1 MKKIIHLLIVA
12 MALVG
17 TTVARAQSF
26 ENGNFKFRISYGE
39 AEVTGLTSSASSLTT
54 ITIPGFVTY
63 NGTVYQTRIGSMAF
77 VSNTTLQRVYVNY
90 GCTRVGQQA
99 FAGCTALTNLR
110 LPSSINYVGSQIV
123 SGAGSS
129 ANPIVVAMAGQ
140 SVPASFSA
148 SALTGHSGKQ
158 ITFIVSTYRAYNAFH
173 GNSTVAGQVDYWIQM
188 GNMAYDY
195 QRSGYNGYYVVTE
208 KATGSTPGAMMLV
221 DCSNSSSAIRVPSNG
236 TLDDGRTYNITAV
249 ADSAFMNK
257 GTVQSF
263 TWTNAPAGSK
273 IGKYAFANHPTLT
286 TVNTNAET
294 FDEAAFKDCQNLTN
308 LTLGSGFKNLYYK
321 SLANTGITSVSFP
334 DTFYFL
340 SHLAFDKCYNLASFS
355 VASGNAMFAMQDGIL
370 YSNDKTTLIKCPP
383 ARADDVLAY
392 YQPNTLKTIHNR
404 AFSDMMKEEEGV
416 GELVVEI
423 PFGVLTI
430 EDYAFTNSIG
440 IKHIRIPSSVV
451 NYGSGL
457 FYGCTGLKSLTI
469 NSVNPI
475 DYYSSTWSGVPRSS
489 CTLWVAAG
497 DKWWD
502 QNWTHETY
510 AGDHN
515 RDLFREFS
523 NVKVGAWDDKVGS
536 LPYTFNKSNGTASV
550 VRGECGY
557 VKPTNQLSGAISI
570 PSTITYNGTTYTVT
584 SVNRQAFRN
593 NTDITSVIIPE
604 TVTELSGVIAGY
616 AGQEDDTDVYRRSGS
631 QFEGCTALTSVR
643 LSSKITRIPIRC
655 FYNTPISQIELPY
668 GLQEIGYQAFS
679 GTNITSLT
687 IPSSTTKLHRALSGM
702 TKLQNL
708 YYNRA
713 DPDGLFRNYG
723 QMEIETGYVP
733 SGFNL
738 YVPVGYVQQFKNN
751 SRVMSKAS
759 SVQAGAY
766 DIYCNSKYFT
776 VNSDGQTSKLVY
788 SPAYATGLSQV
799 NINQIC
805 YDGWTRIYNCTALG
819 DSCFAGS
826 NVQAVQIATDFPSKV
841 IPRYAFMNCTKLNN
855 IDFLKTHGI
864 TQLGEH
870 AFQGCMAL
878 SGDIVL
884 PESLRKIGSRAFVD
898 NSNITAIYT
907 HDETWEDDAL
917 YVGTFTP
924 RTMIYVPLKMLA
936 QRLEEVP
943 NWTSRAAQNQY
954 FVHPYLRNTG
964 GPQLISCPEYLSMN
978 AACDFYAVTGYNA
991 SRKVFTTQKVNSS
1004 DAFRNCGKE
1013 SDGRG
1018 VLVDNLASE
1027 YVPLR
1032 VAKYASNVESVQPW
1046 TDVTNLIMPMAEG
1059 GNLSNSSSN
1068 SDYILDGAN
1077 KQFNRIM
1084 YYPKTFNKGEAYVRI
1099 ARTATNDLN
1108 TVGLDLY
1115 SIPQDVERYDLV
1127 VLGDSVTSTNCADIL
1142 GDGTMSYDPT
1152 TNVLTMNNVSIS
1164 DDTNPITIISN
1175 INDLEINLIGTNDIY
1190 NNYSNGLCLRLRKCT
1205 VTLTGN
1211 GELNMISPLGN
1222 NGNGVQMGGATLNLT
1237 ENVKVHVFGV
1247 NYALQG
1253 RALTSGAG
1261 AVVSVSDN
1269 AHLEAICT
1277 MSGVGAMINLQDL
1290 IMNDNIGIIKPVG
1303 GSFVA
1308 NSGVVD
1314 ANGAL
1319 AMNVEIGKNSVPGD
1333 VNGDKIC
1340 NSADVTALYQFILNN
1355 DSSKIVNGDQNGDNT
1370 INSADVTAVYKIILG
1385 S

>member
-1 MKKIIHLLIVA
+1 MKKILYLLVVA

-39 AEVTGLTSSASSLTT
+39 AEVTGLTTSASSLTT

-173 GNSTVAGQVDYWIQM
+173 GNSTVANQVDYWIQM

-208 KATGSTPGAMMLV
+208 MATGSTPGAMMLV
-221 DCSNSSSAIRVPSNG
+221 DCSTSSSAIRVPSNG

-273 IGKYAFANHPTLT
+273 IGKRAFANHPSLT

-294 FDEAAFKDCQNLTN
+294 FDQYAFKDCQNLTN
-308 LTLGSGFKNLYYK
+308 LTLGSGVKKLDAYA
-321 SLANTGITSVSFP
+321 LANTGITSVSFP
-334 DTFYFL
+334 ETFTSY
-340 SHLAFDKCYNLASFS
+340 SCVMFDECYNLASFS
-355 VASGNAMFAMQDGIL
+355 VASGNTKLAAQNGIL
-370 YSNDKTTLIKCPP
+370 YNKDMTALVKCPP
-383 ARADDVLAY
+383 AISSVPEL
-392 YQPNTLKTIHNR
+392 PKTLRVIDMY
-404 AFSDMMKEEEGV
+404 AFSDITKGT
-416 GELVVEI
+416 GKFINL
-423 PFGVLTI
+423 PFGV
-430 EDYAFTNSIG
+430 NSIYTG
-440 IKHIRIPSSVV
+440 AFANSTTISKIHIPSSVAE
-451 NYGSGL
+451 YSPSL
-457 FYGCTGLKSLTI
+457 FDGCTGLQDLSI

-475 DYYSSTWSGVPRSS
+475 DYESRTWAGVSRTN
-489 CTLWVAAG
+489 CRLWVAAG
-497 DKWWD
+497 DSYWD

-510 AGDHN
+510 AGDHSRN
-515 RDLFREFS
+515 LFREFS
-523 NVKVGAWDDKVGS
+523 HVEVGAYDVVVGG
-536 LPYTFNKSNGTASV
+536 LPYTLDKEHGTASV

-557 VKPTNQLSGAISI
+557 IFPTSQLSGAISI
-570 PSTITYNGTTYTVT
+570 PMTITYEGTTYTVT
-584 SVNRQAFRN
+584 SVNRQTFRN
-593 NTDITSVIIPE
+593 NTAITSVTIPE
-604 TVTELSGVIAGY
+604 TVTALSGVIAGY
-616 AGQEDDTDVYRRSGS
+616 AGNESDTEVYRRSGS
-631 QFEGCTALTSVR
+631 QFEGCTSLTSVR

-668 GLQEIGYQAFS
+668 GLQEIGYQAFA

-687 IPSSTTKLHRALSGM
+687 IPSSITKLHRALGGM
-702 TKLQNL
+702 THLQHL
-708 YYNRA
+708 YYNRT
-713 DPDGLFRNYG
+713 DPDGLFLNWG

-751 SRVMSKAS
+751 SRVMSKAA

-805 YDGWTRIYNCTALG
+805 YDGWIRIYNCTALG

-841 IPRYAFMNCTKLNN
+841 IPRYAFMNCTRLNN
-855 IDFLKTHGI
+855 IGFLTSHGV
-864 TQLGEH
+864 TQLGEC
-870 AFQGCMAL
+870 AFQNCAAL
-878 SGDIVL
+878 SGTIIL
-884 PESLRKIGSRAFVD
+884 PETLRKIGRRAFFVCD
-898 NSNITAIYT
+898 NISAIYT

-917 YVGTFTP
+917 YVGTSTP
-924 RTMIYVPLKMLA
+924 RTMIYVPLNMLA
-936 QRLEEVP
+936 ARLDVMP
-943 NWTSRAAQNQY
+943 NWTSSAGKTEY
-954 FVHPYLRNTG
+954 YTHPYLRNTG

-978 AACDFYAVTGYNA
+978 AECDFYAVTGYNA
-991 SRKVFTTQKVNSS
+991 ARKVFTTQKVNS
-1004 DAFRNCGKE
+1004 DAYRNCGKE

-1032 VAKYASNVESVQPW
+1032 VAKNSSNVQSVQPW

-1059 GNLSNSSSN
+1059 GNLDISSSN

-1084 YYPKTFNKGEAYVRI
+1084 YYPKTFNNAEAYVRI
-1099 ARTATNDLN
+1099 AKTATNDLN
-1108 TVGLDLY
+1108 TVGIDLY
-1115 SIPQDVERYDLV
+1115 SSTPGGERYDLV

-1190 NNYSNGLCLRLRKCT
+1190 NYYTNGLCLRLSNCT

-1222 NGNGVQMGGATLNLT
+1222 GGNGVELRSSTLNLT

-1247 NYALQG
+1247 HYALQG
-1253 RALTSGAG
+1253 STLTSGAG

-1277 MSGVGAMINLQDL
+1277 MSGTGAMIDLQDL

-1314 ANGAL
+1314 ANGAP
-1319 AMNVEIGKNSVPGD
+1319 AKNVEIGKTSVPGD
-1333 VNGDKIC
+1333 VNGDGEVTG
-1340 NSADVTALYQFILNN
+1340 SDVTALYNHILFGQ
-1355 DSSKIVNGDQNGDNT
+1355 DTEIFNGDQNGDNEVT
-1370 INSADVTAVYKIILG
+1370 GSDVTAVYNIILG
-1385 S
+1385 LR

>member
-1 MKKIIHLLIVA
+1 MKKILYLLVVA
-12 MALVG
+12 MALLG

-26 ENGNFKFRISYGE
+26 ESGNFKYRISYGE

-129 ANPIVVAMAGQ
+129 GNPIVVAMAGQ

-208 KATGSTPGAMMLV
+208 MATGSTPGAMMLV
-221 DCSNSSSAIRVPSNG
+221 DCSTSSSTIRVPSNG

-273 IGKYAFANHPTLT
+273 IGKRAFANHPSLT
-286 TVNTNAET
+286 TVNTNAEK
-294 FDEAAFKDCQNLTN
+294 FDEYAFDGCQNLTN
-308 LTLGSGFKNLYYK
+308 LTLGSGAKIIEYMA
-321 SLANTGITSVSFP
+321 LANTGITSITLP
-334 DTFYFL
+334 ATLYDL
-340 SHLAFDKCYNLASFS
+340 SSVAFWACYNLASFS
-355 VASGNAMFAMQDGIL
+355 VASGSTTFAEQDGIL
-370 YSNDKTTLIKCPP
+370 YNKDMTALVKCPP
-383 ARADDVLAY
+383 AYTSAPQIPKTV
-392 YQPNTLKTIHNR
+392 KTILNC
-404 AFSDMMKEEEGV
+404 AFSDMTKASGLTI
-416 GELVVEI
+416 GI
-423 PFGVLTI
+423 PFGVEDIYSRAFAYSTAI
-430 EDYAFTNSIG
+430 EN
-440 IKHIRIPSSVV
+440 IRIPSSVTY
-451 NYGSGL
+451 YGSYL
-457 FYGCTGLKSLTI
+457 FDGCTGLKNLVI

-475 DYYSSTWSGVPRSS
+475 DYDERTWDGVPRSS

-497 DKWWD
+497 DSYWD

-523 NVKVGAWDDKVGS
+523 HVEVGAYDVVVGG
-536 LPYTFNKSNGTASV
+536 LPYTLDKEHGTASV
-550 VRGECGY
+550 VRGECGDIF
-557 VKPTNQLSGAISI
+557 PTSQLSGAISI
-570 PSTITYNGTTYTVT
+570 PMTITYEGTTYTVT

-593 NTDITSVIIPE
+593 NTAITSVTIPE
-604 TVTELSGVIAGY
+604 TVTELCGVIAGY
-616 AGQEDDTDVYRRSGS
+616 AGNESDTEVYRRSGS
-631 QFEGCTALTSVR
+631 QFEGCTALSSVR
-643 LSSKITRIPIRC
+643 LSSKIKRIPIRC

-668 GLQEIGYQAFS
+668 GLQEIGYQAFA

-687 IPSSTTKLHRALSGM
+687 IPSSITKLHRALSGM

-708 YYNRA
+708 YYNRT

-751 SRVMSKAS
+751 SRVMSKAA

-805 YDGWTRIYNCTALG
+805 YDGWTRIFNCTALG

-841 IPRYAFMNCTKLNN
+841 IPRYAFMNCTRLNN
-855 IDFLKTHGI
+855 IGFLTSHGV
-864 TQLGEH
+864 TQLGEY
-870 AFQGCMAL
+870 ALSGCTAL

-884 PESLRKIGSRAFVD
+884 PESLRKIGRRAFFTND
-898 NSNITAIYT
+898 NIAAIYT

-917 YVGTFTP
+917 YVGTSIP
-924 RTMIYVPLKMLA
+924 RTMIYVPLNMLA
-936 QRLEEVP
+936 ERLDVMP
-943 NWTSRAAQNQY
+943 NWTSSAGKTEY
-954 FVHPYLRNTG
+954 YTHPYLRNTG
-964 GPQLISCPEYLSMN
+964 GPQLISCPEHLSMQ

-991 SRKVFTTQKVNSS
+991 SRKVFTTQKVNGNV
-1004 DAFRNCGKE
+1004 FRNCGKE
-1013 SDGRG
+1013 SNGRG
-1018 VLVDNLASE
+1018 VLVDNLASD
-1027 YVPLR
+1027 YVPLK
-1032 VAKYASNVESVQPW
+1032 VAKSTSDIQGAQSWS
-1046 TDVTNLIMPMAEG
+1046 DVTNLIMPMAEG

-1077 KQFNRIM
+1077 NQFNRIM
-1084 YYPKTFNKGEAYVRI
+1084 YYPHAFNNAEAYVRI

-1115 SIPQDVERYDLV
+1115 SIPQDEVRYDLV

-1190 NNYSNGLCLRLRKCT
+1190 NNYTNGLCLRLSSCT
-1205 VTLTGN
+1205 TTLTGN
-1211 GELNMISPLGN
+1211 GELNMISPLGTG
-1222 NGNGVQMGGATLNLT
+1222 GNGVQLRGSTLNLT

-1277 MSGVGAMINLQDL
+1277 MSGVGAMIDLQDL

-1319 AMNVEIGKNSVPGD
+1319 AKNVEIAKISTAVPGD
-1333 VNGDKIC
+1333 VNGDG
-1340 NSADVTALYQFILNN
+1340 NVTAGDVTALYNYLLNN
-1355 DSSKIVNGDQNGDNT
+1355 DDSAIVNGDQNGDGNIT
-1370 INSADVTAVYKIILG
+1370 AADVTIVYNIMLG
-1385 S
+1385 N

>member
-1 MKKIIHLLIVA
+1 MKKILYLLVVA
-12 MALVG
+12 MALLG

-26 ENGNFKFRISYGE
+26 ESGNFKYRISYGE

-99 FAGCTALTNLR
+99 FANCTALTNLR

-173 GNSTVAGQVDYWIQM
+173 GNSTVANQVDYWIQM

-208 KATGSTPGAMMLV
+208 MATGSTPGAMMLV

-257 GTVQSF
+257 GTVESF
-263 TWTNAPAGSK
+263 TWTNAPAGSR
-273 IGKYAFANHPTLT
+273 IGVMAFANVPTLT

-294 FDEAAFKDCQNLTN
+294 FDQYAFKDCQNLTN
-308 LTLGSGFKNLYYK
+308 LTLGSGVKKLDAYA
-321 SLANTGITSVSFP
+321 LANTGITSVSFP
-334 DTFYFL
+334 ETFT
-340 SHLAFDKCYNLASFS
+340 SHSIVMFDECYNLASFS
-355 VASGNAMFAMQDGIL
+355 VASGNTKYAAQNGIL
-370 YSNDKTTLIKCPP
+370 YNKDMTELVKCPP
-383 ARADDVLAY
+383 AISSVPEL
-392 YQPNTLKTIHNR
+392 PKTLRVIQMY
-404 AFSDMMKEEEGV
+404 AFSDITKGT
-416 GELVVEI
+416 GKFINL
-423 PFGVLTI
+423 PFGV
-430 EDYAFTNSIG
+430 NSIYTG
-440 IKHIRIPSSVV
+440 AFAHSTTISKIHIPSSVAE
-451 NYGSGL
+451 YSPGL
-457 FYGCTGLKSLTI
+457 FDGCTGLQDLSI

-475 DYYSSTWSGVPRSS
+475 DYESRTWVGVSRTN
-489 CTLWVAAG
+489 CRLWVAAG
-497 DKWWD
+497 DSYWD

-523 NVKVGAWDDKVGS
+523 HVEVGAYDVVVGG
-536 LPYTFNKSNGTASV
+536 LPYTLDKEHGTASV
-550 VRGECGY
+550 VRGEADGY
-557 VKPTNQLSGAISI
+557 GGPTMTLSGAINI
-570 PSTITYNGTTYTVT
+570 PMTITYEGTTYTVT

-593 NTDITSVIIPE
+593 NTAITSVTIPE
-604 TVTELSGVIAGY
+604 TVTKLSGVIAGY
-616 AGQEDDTDVYRRSGS
+616 AGNESDTEVYRRSGS
-631 QFEGCTALTSVR
+631 QFEGCTALSSVR

-702 TKLQNL
+702 THLQHL
-708 YYNRA
+708 YYNRT
-713 DPDGLFRNYG
+713 DPDGLFLNWG

-751 SRVMSKAS
+751 SRVMSKAA

-805 YDGWTRIYNCTALG
+805 YDGWTRIYNCVALG

-841 IPRYAFMNCTKLNN
+841 IPRYAFMNCTKLNS
-855 IDFLKTHGI
+855 IDFLKTHGV
-864 TQLGEH
+864 TQLGEC
-870 AFQGCMAL
+870 AFQNCAAL
-878 SGDIVL
+878 SGTIIL
-884 PESLRKIGSRAFVD
+884 PETLRKIGRRAFFVCD
-898 NSNITAIYT
+898 NISAIYT

-917 YVGTFTP
+917 YVGTSTP
-924 RTMIYVPLKMLA
+924 RTMIYVPLNMLA
-936 QRLEEVP
+936 ERLDVMP
-943 NWTSRAAQNQY
+943 NWTSSAGKTEY
-954 FVHPYLRNTG
+954 YTHPYLRNTG
-964 GPQLISCPEYLSMN
+964 GPQLISCPEHLSMQ

-991 SRKVFTTQKVNSS
+991 ARKVFTTQKVNGNV
-1004 DAFRNCGKE
+1004 FRNCGKE
-1013 SDGRG
+1013 SNGRG
-1018 VLVDNLASE
+1018 VLVDNLASD
-1027 YVPLR
+1027 YVPLK
-1032 VAKYASNVESVQPW
+1032 VAKSTSDIQGAQSWS
-1046 TDVTNLIMPMAEG
+1046 DVTNLIMPMAEG
-1059 GNLSNSSSN
+1059 GNLSSNSSN

-1077 KQFNRIM
+1077 NQFNRIM
-1084 YYPKTFNKGEAYVRI
+1084 YYPHAFNNAEAYVSI
-1099 ARTATNDLN
+1099 ARTATNDEN
-1108 TVGLDLY
+1108 TVGIDLY
-1115 SIPQDVERYDLV
+1115 AIPQGEVRYDLV
-1127 VLGDSVTSTNCADIL
+1127 VLGDSVTSTNCGDIL

-1164 DDTNPITIISN
+1164 DYTNPITIISN
-1175 INDLEINLIGTNDIY
+1175 IDDLEINLIGTNDIY
-1190 NNYSNGLCLRLRKCT
+1190 NNCTSGLCLRLKACT

-1211 GELNMISPLGN
+1211 GELNLISPLGN
-1222 NGNGVQMGGATLNLT
+1222 GGNGVQMRGATLNLT
-1237 ENVKVHVFGV
+1237 ENVKVYVFGV
-1247 NYALQG
+1247 MYAFQG
-1253 RALTSGAG
+1253 GALTSGAG

-1277 MSGVGAMINLQDL
+1277 MSGTGAMISLQNL

-1314 ANGAL
+1314 AAGAI
-1319 AMNVEIGKNSVPGD
+1319 AKNVEIGKTSTAVPGD
-1333 VNGDKIC
+1333 VDGDGSVTSGDI
-1340 NSADVTALYQFILNN
+1340 TALYNYLLNG
-1355 DSSKIVNGDQNGDNT
+1355 DSSGLVNGDQDGDGSIT
-1370 INSADVTAVYKIILG
+1370 AGDVTAVYNILLG
-1385 S
+1385 N

>member
-1 MKKIIHLLIVA
+1 MKKILYLLVVA
-12 MALVG
+12 MALLG
-17 TTVARAQSF
+17 TTVTRAQSF
-26 ENGNFKFRISYGE
+26 ESGNFKFRISYGE

-129 ANPIVVAMAGQ
+129 GNPIVVAMAGQ

-173 GNSTVAGQVDYWIQM
+173 GNSTVANQVDYWIQM

-195 QRSGYNGYYVVTE
+195 QRAGYNGYYVVTE
-208 KATGSTPGAMMLV
+208 MATGSTPGAMMLV
-221 DCSNSSSAIRVPSNG
+221 DCSTSSSAIRVPSNG

-257 GTVQSF
+257 GTVESF
-263 TWTNAPAGSK
+263 TWTSAPAGSR
-273 IGKYAFANHPTLT
+273 IGIRAFANHPTLT

-294 FDEAAFKDCQNLTN
+294 FDQYAFKDCQNLTN
-308 LTLGSGFKNLYYK
+308 LTLGSGVKKLDAYA
-321 SLANTGITSVSFP
+321 LANTGITSVSFP
-334 DTFYFL
+334 ETFT
-340 SHLAFDKCYNLASFS
+340 SHSSVMFDECYNLASFS
-355 VASGNAMFAMQDGIL
+355 VASGNTKYAAQNGIL
-370 YSNDKTTLIKCPP
+370 YNKDMTALVKCPP
-383 ARADDVLAY
+383 AISSVPEL
-392 YQPNTLKTIHNR
+392 PKTLRVIQMW
-404 AFSDMMKEEEGV
+404 AFSDITKGT
-416 GELVVEI
+416 GKFINL
-423 PFGVLTI
+423 PFGV
-430 EDYAFTNSIG
+430 NSIYTAAFENSTA
-440 IKHIRIPSSVV
+440 IENIHIPSSVTV
-451 NYGSGL
+451 YGNEL
-457 FYGCTGLKSLTI
+457 FKGCTGLKNLVI

-475 DYYSSTWSGVPRSS
+475 DYDDITWDGVPRSS

-497 DKWWD
+497 DSYWD

-510 AGDHN
+510 AGDHSRN
-515 RDLFREFS
+515 LFREFS
-523 NVKVGAWDDKVGS
+523 HVEVGAYDVVVGG
-536 LPYTFNKSNGTASV
+536 LPYTLDKEHGTASV

-557 VKPTNQLSGAISI
+557 IFPTSQLSGAISI
-570 PSTITYNGTTYTVT
+570 PMTITYEGTTYTVT

-593 NTDITSVIIPE
+593 NTAITSVTIPE

-616 AGQEDDTDVYRRSGS
+616 AGNESDTEVYRRSGS

-702 TKLQNL
+702 THLQHL
-708 YYNRA
+708 YYNRT
-713 DPDGLFRNYG
+713 DPDGLFLNWG

-751 SRVMSKAS
+751 SRVMSKAA

-841 IPRYAFMNCTKLNN
+841 IPRYAFMNCTRLNN
-855 IDFLKTHGI
+855 IGFLTSHGV
-864 TQLGEH
+864 TQLGEC
-870 AFQGCMAL
+870 AFQNCAAL
-878 SGDIVL
+878 SGTIIL
-884 PESLRKIGSRAFVD
+884 PETLRKIGRRAFFVCD
-898 NSNITAIYT
+898 NISAIYT

-917 YVGTFTP
+917 YVGTSTP
-924 RTMIYVPLKMLA
+924 RTMIYVPLNMLA
-936 QRLEEVP
+936 ARLDVMP
-943 NWTSRAAQNQY
+943 NWTSSAGKTEY
-954 FVHPYLRNTG
+954 YTHPYLRNTG
-964 GPQLISCPEYLSMN
+964 GPQLISCPEHLSMQ

-991 SRKVFTTQKVNSS
+991 ARKVFTTQKVNGNV
-1004 DAFRNCGKE
+1004 FRNCGKE
-1013 SDGRG
+1013 SNGRG
-1018 VLVDNLASE
+1018 VLVDNLASD
-1027 YVPLR
+1027 YVPLK
-1032 VAKYASNVESVQPW
+1032 VAKSTSDIQGAQSWS
-1046 TDVTNLIMPMAEG
+1046 DVTNLIMPMAEG
-1059 GNLSNSSSN
+1059 GNLSSNSSN

-1077 KQFNRIM
+1077 NQFNRIM
-1084 YYPKTFNKGEAYVRI
+1084 YYPHAFNNAEAYVRI

-1108 TVGLDLY
+1108 TVGIDLY
-1115 SIPQDVERYDLV
+1115 SIPQGEVRYDLV
-1127 VLGDSVTSTNCADIL
+1127 VLGDSVTSTNCGDIL

-1175 INDLEINLIGTNDIY
+1175 IDDLEINLIGTNEIY
-1190 NNYSNGLCLRLRKCT
+1190 NYCTSGLCLRLSSCT
-1205 VTLTGN
+1205 TTLTGN
-1211 GELNMISPLGN
+1211 GELNMSSPLGTG
-1222 NGNGVQMGGATLNLT
+1222 GNGVQMGGVTLNLT
-1237 ENVKVHVFGV
+1237 ENVKVYVFGV
-1247 NYALQG
+1247 NYAFQG

-1269 AHLEAICT
+1269 AHLEASCVT
-1277 MSGVGAMINLQDL
+1277 SGTGAVISLQNLIL
-1290 IMNDNIGIIKPVG
+1290 NGNIGIIKPVG

-1308 NSGVVD
+1308 NNGVVD

-1319 AMNVEIGKNSVPGD
+1319 AKNVEIGKTSTAVPGD
-1333 VNGDKIC
+1333 VNGDG
-1340 NSADVTALYQFILNN
+1340 SVTAGDVTALYNYLLNN
-1355 DSSKIVNGDQNGDNT
+1355 DDSALVNGDQNGDGSIT
-1370 INSADVTAVYKIILG
+1370 AGDVTAVYNILLG
-1385 S
+1385 N

>member
-1 MKKIIHLLIVA
+1 MKRFTLFVALALLLGVA
-12 MALVG
+12 TA
-17 TTVARAQSF
+17 AAQSF
-26 ENGNFKFRISYGE
+26 ESGNFKFRISYGE

-129 ANPIVVAMAGQ
+129 GNPIVVAMAGQ

-173 GNSTVAGQVDYWIQM
+173 GNSTVANQVDYWIQM

-257 GTVQSF
+257 STVQSF

-273 IGKYAFANHPTLT
+273 IGVRAFANVPTLT
-286 TVNTNAET
+286 TVNTNAEEI
-294 FDEAAFKDCQNLTN
+294 DYDAFIDCQNLTN
-308 LTLGSGFKNLYYK
+308 LTLGSGVKYLWNNAFE
-321 SLANTGITSVSFP
+321 NTGITSVSFP
-334 DTFYFL
+334 ETLINFEKYTF
-340 SHLAFDKCYNLASFS
+340 KGCYNLASFS
-355 VASGNAMFAMQDGIL
+355 VASGNTMFAAQNGIL
-370 YSNDKTTLIKCPP
+370 YNKGMYILQKCPP
-383 ARADDVLAY
+383 AILSVPAL
-392 YQPNTLKTIHNR
+392 PHTLLEISSG
-404 AFSDMMKEEEGV
+404 AFSDMTKASG
-416 GELVVEI
+416 LTIEI
-423 PFGVLTI
+423 PFGVQTI
-430 EDYAFTNSIG
+430 GTNAFDYSTSIQY
-440 IKHIRIPSSVV
+440 IRIPSSVT
-451 NYGSGL
+451 NYGTGM
-457 FYGCTGLKSLTI
+457 FRGCTGLKGLAI
-469 NSVNPI
+469 NSVNPVN
-475 DYYSSTWSGVPRSS
+475 YMESTWEGVPRSS

-497 DKWWD
+497 DSYWD

-510 AGDHN
+510 AGDHSRN
-515 RDLFREFS
+515 LFREFS
-523 NVKVGAWDDKVGS
+523 HVEVGAYDVVVGG
-536 LPYTFNKSNGTASV
+536 LPYTLDKEHGTASV

-557 VKPTNQLSGAISI
+557 IFPTSQLSGAISI
-570 PSTITYNGTTYTVT
+570 PMTITYEGTTYTVT

-593 NTDITSVIIPE
+593 NTAITSVTIPE

-616 AGQEDDTDVYRRSGS
+616 AGNESDTEVYRRSGS
-631 QFEGCTALTSVR
+631 QFEGCTSLSSVR

-687 IPSSTTKLHRALSGM
+687 IPSSTGKLHRALSGM

-708 YYNRA
+708 YYNRT

-751 SRVMSKAS
+751 SRVMSKAA

-805 YDGWTRIYNCTALG
+805 YDGWTHIYNCTALG

-855 IDFLKTHGI
+855 IDFLKTHGV
-864 TQLGEH
+864 TQLGEY
-870 AFQGCMAL
+870 ALSGCTAL

-884 PESLRKIGSRAFVD
+884 PESLRKIGRRAFFTND
-898 NSNITAIYT
+898 NIAAIYT

-917 YVGTFTP
+917 YVGTSTP
-924 RTMIYVPLKMLA
+924 RTMIYVPLNMLA
-936 QRLEEVP
+936 ERLDAMTF
-943 NWTSRAAQNQY
+943 WTSSAGKTEY
-954 FVHPYLRNTG
+954 YTHPYLRNTG
-964 GPQLISCPEYLSMN
+964 GPQLISCPEHLSMN
-978 AACDFYAVTGYNA
+978 AACDFYAITGYDA
-991 SRKVFTTQKVNSS
+991 TRAAFTTQKVNGNV
-1004 DAFRNCGKE
+1004 FRNCGKE
-1013 SDGRG
+1013 SGGRG

-1032 VAKYASNVESVQPW
+1032 VAKSTSDIQGAQSWS
-1046 TDVTNLIMPMAEG
+1046 DVTNLIMPMVEG
-1059 GNLSNSSSN
+1059 GNLSSSN
-1068 SDYILDGAN
+1068 TNSYYTFDGAN
-1077 KQFNRIM
+1077 KRFDRIM
-1084 YYPKTFNKGEAYVRI
+1084 YFPKTFNKAEAYVSI
-1099 ARTATNDLN
+1099 ARTATNAAN
-1108 TVGLDLY
+1108 SVGIDLY
-1115 SIPQDVERYDLV
+1115 NTTYDLYV
-1127 VLGDSVTSTNCADIL
+1127 GGIQVTSSNCADIFGDGL
-1142 GDGTMSYDPT
+1142 GIATYDPAANTLTLDNVYISSATQCIRSNIAGLHIIVKGTNTMESQMNTYGIMLGESDGVVIEGDGTLIMKGQSIGYFTKSPSAVSTTIKDCTIHMSDSGIIQSEDNDVSLTIDNANIYTKDGYIQTAPSL
-1152 TNVLTMNNVSIS
+1152 VLRNCKVTKPAGGYS
-1164 DDTNPITIISN
+1164 DGIEIVAPGSTSMWWGELEIVATGSQGLRGDVDGSGAVDG
-1175 INDLEINLIGTNDIY
+1175 NDLNILIN
-1190 NNYSNGLCLRLRKCT
+1190 
-1205 VTLTGN
+1205 
-1211 GELNMISPLGN
+1211 
-1222 NGNGVQMGGATLNLT
+1222 
-1237 ENVKVHVFGV
+1237 
-1247 NYALQG
+1247 
-1253 RALTSGAG
+1253 
-1261 AVVSVSDN
+1261 
-1269 AHLEAICT
+1269 
-1277 MSGVGAMINLQDL
+1277 
-1290 IMNDNIGIIKPVG
+1290 
-1303 GSFVA
+1303 
-1308 NSGVVD
+1308 
-1314 ANGAL
+1314 
-1319 AMNVEIGKNSVPGD
+1319 
-1333 VNGDKIC
+1333 
-1340 NSADVTALYQFILNN
+1340 
-1355 DSSKIVNGDQNGDNT
+1355 
-1370 INSADVTAVYKIILG
+1370 IILG
-1385 S
+1385 KDSAENYDGRANVDGAGNVDGSDINALINILLGKE

>member
-1 MKKIIHLLIVA
+1 MKKFLFLLIVA
-12 MALVG
+12 MALLG
-17 TTVARAQSF
+17 TTVTRAQSF
-26 ENGNFKFRISYGE
+26 ESGNFKFRISYGE

-77 VSNTTLQRVYVNY
+77 ASNTTLQRVYVNY

-99 FAGCTALTNLR
+99 FANCTALTNLR
-110 LPSSINYVGSQIV
+110 LPSSINYVGSNIV

-129 ANPIVVAMAGQ
+129 GNPIVVAMAGQ
-140 SVPASFSA
+140 SVPATFSA

-208 KATGSTPGAMMLV
+208 MATGSTPGAMMLV
-221 DCSNSSSAIRVPSNG
+221 DCSTSSSAIRVPSNG

-257 GTVQSF
+257 STVESF
-263 TWTNAPAGSK
+263 TWTNAPAGSR
-273 IGKYAFANHPTLT
+273 IGIRAFANHPTLT

-294 FDEAAFKDCQNLTN
+294 FDQYAFKDCQNLTN
-308 LTLGSGFKNLYYK
+308 LTLGSGVKKLDAYA
-321 SLANTGITSVSFP
+321 LANTGITSVSFP
-334 DTFYFL
+334 ETFT
-340 SHLAFDKCYNLASFS
+340 SHSSVMFDECYNLASFS
-355 VASGNAMFAMQDGIL
+355 VASGNTKYAAQNGIL
-370 YSNDKTTLIKCPP
+370 YNKDMTALVKCPP
-383 ARADDVLAY
+383 AISSVPEL
-392 YQPNTLKTIHNR
+392 PKTLRVIQMW
-404 AFSDMMKEEEGV
+404 AFSDITKGT
-416 GELVVEI
+416 GKFINL
-423 PFGVLTI
+423 PFGV
-430 EDYAFTNSIG
+430 NSIYTAAFENSTA
-440 IKHIRIPSSVV
+440 IENIHIPSSVTV
-451 NYGSGL
+451 YGNEL
-457 FYGCTGLKSLTI
+457 FKGCTGLKNLVI

-475 DYYSSTWSGVPRSS
+475 DYDDITWDGVPRSS

-497 DKWWD
+497 DSYWD

-510 AGDHN
+510 AGDHSRN
-515 RDLFREFS
+515 LFREFS
-523 NVKVGAWDDKVGS
+523 HVEVGAYDVVVGG
-536 LPYTFNKSNGTASV
+536 LPYTLDKEHGTASV

-557 VKPTNQLSGAISI
+557 IFPTSQLSGAISI
-570 PSTITYNGTTYTVT
+570 PMTITYEGTTYTVT

-593 NTDITSVIIPE
+593 NTAITSVTIPE

-616 AGQEDDTDVYRRSGS
+616 AGNESDTEVYRRSGS

-687 IPSSTTKLHRALSGM
+687 IPSSITKLHRALSGM
-702 TKLQNL
+702 THLQHL
-708 YYNRA
+708 YYNRT
-713 DPDGLFRNYG
+713 DPDGLFLNWG

-751 SRVMSKAS
+751 SRVMSKAA

-841 IPRYAFMNCTKLNN
+841 IPRYAFMNCTKLNS
-855 IDFLKTHGI
+855 IGFLTSHGV
-864 TQLGEH
+864 TQLGEC
-870 AFQGCMAL
+870 AFQNCAAL
-878 SGDIVL
+878 SGTIIL
-884 PESLRKIGSRAFVD
+884 PETLRKIGRRAFFVCD
-898 NSNITAIYT
+898 NISAIYT

-917 YVGTFTP
+917 YVGTSTP
-924 RTMIYVPLKMLA
+924 RTMIYVPLNMLA
-936 QRLEEVP
+936 ARLDVMP
-943 NWTSRAAQNQY
+943 NWTSSAGKTEY
-954 FVHPYLRNTG
+954 YTHPYLRNTG
-964 GPQLISCPEYLSMN
+964 GPQLISCPEHLSMQ

-991 SRKVFTTQKVNSS
+991 ARKVFTTQKVNGNV
-1004 DAFRNCGKE
+1004 FRNCGKE
-1013 SDGRG
+1013 SNGRG
-1018 VLVDNLASE
+1018 VLVDNLASD
-1027 YVPLR
+1027 YVPLK
-1032 VAKYASNVESVQPW
+1032 VAKSTSDIQGAQSWS
-1046 TDVTNLIMPMAEG
+1046 DVTNLIMPMAEG
-1059 GNLSNSSSN
+1059 GNLSSNSSN

-1077 KQFNRIM
+1077 NQFNRIM
-1084 YYPKTFNKGEAYVRI
+1084 YYPHAFNNAEAYVRI

-1108 TVGLDLY
+1108 TVGIDLY
-1115 SIPQDVERYDLV
+1115 SIPQGEERYDLV
-1127 VLGDSVTSTNCADIL
+1127 VLGDSVTSTNCDDIL
-1142 GDGTMSYDPT
+1142 GDGTMSYDPS
-1152 TNVLTMNNVSIS
+1152 TNVLTMNNVSIG
-1164 DDTNPITIISN
+1164 DDTNDIIISSSIDGLK
-1175 INDLEINLIGTNDIY
+1175 INVIGTNDIY
-1190 NNYSNGLCLRLRKCT
+1190 NYSSNGLCLRLSSCT
-1205 VTLTGN
+1205 TTFTGN
-1211 GELNMISPLGN
+1211 GELNMSSPLGTG
-1222 NGNGVQMGGATLNLT
+1222 GNGVQMGGATLNLT
-1237 ENVKVHVFGV
+1237 ENVKVYVFGV
-1247 NYALQG
+1247 NYAFQG

-1269 AHLEAICT
+1269 AHLEASCT
-1277 MSGVGAMINLQDL
+1277 MSGTGAMISLQNL

-1319 AMNVEIGKNSVPGD
+1319 AKNVEIGKTSTAVPGD
-1333 VNGDKIC
+1333 VNGDG
-1340 NSADVTALYQFILNN
+1340 SVTAGDVTALYNYLLNN
-1355 DSSKIVNGDQNGDNT
+1355 DASALVNGDQNGDGNIT
-1370 INSADVTAVYKIILG
+1370 AADVTIVYNIMLG
-1385 S
+1385 N